1 MPPRPRAQA
10 NAAGGGGARSNVE
23 AEALARAA
31 QVEDNYDDEYKKS
44 LRWECRSLE
53 EKIKGEEELT
63 GLLVDERFRLN
74 YFWLVAK
81 KELEDKQAEL
91 RNKNRELQDLTEK
104 DSITIKIW
112 RQRLK
117 HLMFQNLDQQTMVKL
132 SAQVRLKNAEDEH
145 RINQREL
152 KQDLRALKVQQ
163 KEQET
168 RQKDYQIA
176 LNKAYISKTSAI
188 RKEAERISNEIQLK
202 YKNKMALL
210 RANMEKKRKVE
221 IAKIEAKKNQDIE
234 ALKNKHAKKYADIK
248 EYYSE
253 ITRTNMDMIT
263 TLRQDLRNQI
273 GQQNKANKDK
283 AIQEAAN
290 NDIVKPYEALQKEIA
305 HLEKEEQKCTEIKRK
320 LDECQKEIVS
330 TESKYKNIEWEY
342 EVKLQKFQYLENEKK
357 QLFEEFHKVVYEVHQ
372 KTGLKNLL
380 LEKKLETIQ
389 EANETKDA

>member
-357 QLFEEFHKVVYEVHQ
+357 
-372 KTGLKNLL
+372 
-380 LEKKLETIQ
+380 
-389 EANETKDA
+389 